1 MKNTK
6 KIKYVI
12 DHPKRVKLFNSTPA
26 FRELVRKDAKL
37 GENIETVNHYQY
49 SQILKMF
56 PRLNIQVS
64 EI

>member
-12 DHPKRVKLFNSTPA
+12 DHPKRVKRFNSTPA
-26 FRELVRKDAKL
+26 FRELVRKDAQL
-37 GENIETVNHYQY
+37 GENIEVVNHYQY

-56 PRLNIQVS
+56 PSLNIKVT